1 MSKIYK
7 TFDDWDDDCTDENCS
22 FPNIDHRCYRC
33 CWAASRKEPE
43 DRIKRALELLQ
54 KVSSTEYVEDCE
66 MLSKAINI
74 LKGEQNESK

>member
-43 DRIKRALELLQ
+43 ERIKRALEVLENSDFR
-54 KVSSTEYVEDCE
+54 VHEYDVMQE
-66 MLSKAINI
+66 AIAI
-74 LKGEQNESK
+74 LKGEE